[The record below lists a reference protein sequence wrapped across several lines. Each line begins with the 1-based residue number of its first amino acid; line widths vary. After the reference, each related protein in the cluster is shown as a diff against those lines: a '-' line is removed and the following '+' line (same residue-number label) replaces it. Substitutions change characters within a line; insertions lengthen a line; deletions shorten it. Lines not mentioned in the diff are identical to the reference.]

1 MAKVRPVVQFP
12 FPPCNSDATAIP
24 MSAHP
29 PPTDGIERDNLCDAI
44 RHMSIV
50 SADSPIA
57 FCALAGGVS
66 SDIVRVD
73 AGGRT
78 FCVKRAL
85 PKLKVAGDWQAPVA
99 RNRSEVAWLA
109 RVAAICPGQVPRV
122 LGEDPAA
129 GLFAMEWLPPETHP
143 VWKDRLRD
151 GVIVDA
157 DASAVGGT
165 LGRIHAATA
174 DDPATARAFAH
185 DAIFQAIRLEP
196 YLEATARAHP
206 DLAAALAARVAS
218 TLAHKRVLVHGDYS
232 PKNILIGARGPV
244 ILDAECACFGD
255 PAFDVAFV
263 ANHLLLKGI
272 WRPEWRD
279 DYVTSLR
286 ALVAAYRTHVDW
298 EPRDA
303 LDRRIA
309 ALLPALLLAR
319 IDGKSPVEY
328 ITADEQRDHVRAFAM
343 PRIEVPPDSID
354 AIARDWVNE

>member
-1 MAKVRPVVQFP
+1 MIPQKSATD
-12 FPPCNSDATAIP
+12 SDAGEIP
-24 MSAHP
+24 V
-29 PPTDGIERDNLCDAI
+29 DAI
-44 RHMSIV
+44 CRAVRRMKIV
-50 SADSPIA
+50 SADTLLQTLPMD
-57 FCALAGGVS
+57 GGVS
-66 SDIVRVD
+66 SDIYRVD
-73 AGGRT
+73 AGTKT

-85 PKLKVAGDWQAPVA
+85 PKLKVSSDWRAPVS
-99 RNRSEVAWLA
+99 RNRSEVAWLR
-109 RVAAICPGQVPRV
+109 RVSALLPANAPSI
-122 LGEDPAA
+122 LGDDPES
-129 GLFAMEWLPPETHP
+129 GTFAMEWLDPGDYPT
-143 VWKDRLRD
+143 WKGELRD
-151 GVIVDA
+151 GRIDPRVA
-157 DASAVGGT
+157 AAVGDV

-174 DDPATARAFAH
+174 GQPGIAREFAH
-185 DAIFQAIRLEP
+185 DDIFVPIRLDP
-196 YLEATARAHP
+196 YLLATGRAHP
-206 DLAAALAARVAS
+206 ALAAPLQALVAQ
-218 TLAHKRVLVHGDYS
+218 TLANKRVLVHGDYS

-244 ILDAECACFGD
+244 IVDAECACFGD

-298 EPRDA
+298 EPWDE

-343 PRIEVPPDSID
+343 PRIARPPDSID